1 MIRRIAAFVGAV
13 LTTYVLGAFASTQM
27 VLNAVD
33 ALGVPVGVATRATA
47 VLHDLPGMAP
57 VYGPMITIAFLVAFP
72 VAALVMRFVPGPR
85 TLGYVLA
92 GALALLAVHILMPS
106 LLGMHMFAATRSL
119 AGMASQVAAGAVGGY
134 VFARFRVKRSEPSDL
149 ASTP

>member
-13 LTTYVLGAFASTQM
+13 AATYVLGAFVSTQM
-27 VLNAVD
+27 VLNVVA
-33 ALGVPVGVATRATA
+33 ALGVPVGAATRASA

-57 VYGPMITIAFLVAFP
+57 VYGPLIMIAFLIALP

-92 GALALLAVHILMPS
+92 GALALLAMHILMPA
-106 LLGMHMFAATRSL
+106 LLGMHMFVATRSL
-119 AGMASQVAAGAVGGY
+119 AGLAWQVAAGAVGGY
-134 VFARFRVKRSEPSDL
+134 VFARFRAKRP
-149 ASTP
+149 ATV

>member
-13 LTTYVLGAFASTQM
+13 VSAYVLGAFASTQM
-27 VLNAVD
+27 VLNAVS
-33 ALGVPVGVATRATA
+33 ALGVPVGAATRASA

-57 VYGPMITIAFLVAFP
+57 VYGPLIVIAFLIAFP

-92 GALALLAVHILMPS
+92 GAVALLAVHLLMPA
-106 LLGMHMFAATRSL
+106 LLGMHMFAATRSVVGV
-119 AGMASQVAAGAVGGY
+119 AWQVAAGAVGGY
-134 VFARFRVKRSEPSDL
+134 VFGRFRVKRSE
-149 ASTP
+149 TG